1 MLYTISKIVF
11 HPNLINTTFEIIM
24 KIGYARVSSFGQSL
38 EVQLEKLKD
47 CDKIFQEKQSAR
59 TDDRKELQNCLEFV
73 RDGDTLFISRLD
85 RLARNTRNLL
95 NIMDSLDKKNVKLN
109 VIDQNIDTNTSS
121 GKLLFTM
128 LGAIA
133 EFENDLRASR
143 IKDGIEAAKERN
155 VKFGR
160 AKSLNDK
167 EVIELNEMR
176 KSGISINNISSHFT
190 ISRASVYRYL
200 TTMI

>member
-1 MLYTISKIVF
+1 
-11 HPNLINTTFEIIM
+11 M

-47 CDKIFQEKQSAR
+47 CDKVFQEKQSAR

-73 RDGDTLFISRLD
+73 RDGDTLYISRLD

-143 IKDGIEAAKERN
+143 IKDGIEAARERN

-160 AKSLNDK
+160 TKSLNNN
-167 EVIELNEMR
+167 EVHELNEMR
-176 KSGISINNISSHFT
+176 RGGLSIKTISSRFS
-190 ISRASVYRYL
+190 ISRASVYRY
-200 TTMI
+200 II

>member
-1 MLYTISKIVF
+1 
-11 HPNLINTTFEIIM
+11 M

-133 EFENDLRASR
+133 EFENDLRARSEER
-143 IKDGIEAAKERN
+143 RVGKECR
-155 VKFGR
+155 
-160 AKSLNDK
+160 L
-167 EVIELNEMR
+167 
-176 KSGISINNISSHFT
+176 
-190 ISRASVYRYL
+190 
-200 TTMI
+200 

>member
-1 MLYTISKIVF
+1 
-11 HPNLINTTFEIIM
+11 M

-38 EVQLEKLKD
+38 EVQLDKLKD
-47 CDKIFQEKQSAR
+47 CDKIFQEKKSAK
-59 TDDRKELQNCLEFV
+59 TDDREELQNCLDFV
-73 RDGDTLFISRLD
+73 RDGDTLYISRLD

-95 NIMDSLDKKNVKLN
+95 NIMNNLECKNVRLN

-160 AKSLNDK
+160 TKSLNMS
-167 EVIELNEMR
+167 EVNELNEMR
-176 KSGISINNISSHFT
+176 RNGLSIKYISSHFT
-190 ISRASVYRYL
+190 ISRASVYRYINL
-200 TTMI
+200 TT

>member
-1 MLYTISKIVF
+1 
-11 HPNLINTTFEIIM
+11 M